1 MKLQSCT
8 FALLFFACL
17 MIACTGNKRVKTIKQ
32 VHYDYNDSIRQAQD
46 LKYLE
51 YDSVVFSDGSYA
63 TYRLQY
69 APQNSLYEFFDKK
82 GRIIATIAQASEC
95 YPQVIVYKYDDNN
108 RLTHFLSFWNHF
120 EKNYLDWYGASDTIN
135 YETFRN
141 KIDSVDFNA
150 PDTARYDYTSIE
162 YYNTGIAI
170 RTRHINTG
178 EIIEAPERYM
188 LDVSVDQCPPFWAS
202 DLDGGRYVYKVCIK
216 PQDTNAK
223 NYTLFR
229 YANFKPALEENYENG
244 VRIRA
249 VVYPH
254 QSYSDR
260 HKWIK
265 TLTSQNGN
273 NIYTSHIENSQDT
286 LKTVWRNHY
295 LRHMQKVSMYGT
307 VLEQDTYIYAL
318 PSSQVKVIHE
328 KIDFASMKLKKVSE
342 SLTTI
347 SQIGMEDDEM
357 KLLKNCVDWENV
369 YSTNDIY

>member
-17 MIACTGNKRVKTIKQ
+17 MIACGGKRVKAIKQ
-32 VHYDYNDSIRQAQD
+32 VHYDYNDSTRLSQD

-95 YPQVIVYKYDDNN
+95 FAQVIVYKYDDNN
-108 RLTHFLSFWNHF
+108 RLTHFLSFRNNF
-120 EKNYLDWYGASDTIN
+120 EKNYFDWYGSPDTLD

-150 PDTARYDYTSIE
+150 PDTARYHYTSIE
-162 YYNTGIAI
+162 YNEDGNAI
-170 RTRHINTG
+170 KTRNINTG
-178 EIIEAPERYM
+178 ETIEAPEKYM
-188 LDVSVDQCPPFWAS
+188 LDVSVDQCQAFWAS

-229 YANFKPALEENYENG
+229 YANFKPTLEENYENG

-254 QSYSDR
+254 HAYSDS

-265 TLTSQNGN
+265 TLTSQDGN
-273 NIYTSHIENSQDT
+273 NIYTSYIENSQDT

-295 LRHMQKVSMYGT
+295 LRHRQKVSMYGT
-307 VLEQDTYIYAL
+307 ILEQDTYLYAL

-328 KIDFASMKLKKVSE
+328 KIDYASMKLKKVSE

-347 SQIGMEDDEM
+347 SQIEKEDDEM
-357 KLLKNCVDWENV
+357 KLLKNSANWENV
-369 YSTNDIY
+369 YSTKEIY